1 MHFISRLRS
10 RLRDERGMTMIELMV
25 AAVICAVGIMATI
38 GVIDNSRDISV
49 KSEKR
54 ETMSHQAQ
62 RELEKVMELPFTS
75 LAHTS
80 LPTSSPWAGTPSGQN
95 FAYDRKDTTKTEQLI
110 SSTTGGVTVN
120 NSAWTD
126 NQSRLSGRV
135 YRFVTRIDANAR
147 RVTIVVTADGAN
159 APAPVLL
166 SSIKTTPILS

>member
-1 MHFISRLRS
+1 MRFID

-25 AAVICAVGIMATI
+25 ASVICAVGIMATI

-62 RELEKVMELPFTS
+62 RELEKVMELPWVN
-75 LAHTS
+75 LAHVTGVA
-80 LPTSSPWAGTPSGQN
+80 PTSSPWAGTPSGVN
-95 FAYDRKDTTKTEQLI
+95 FAYDRNDTSKTEQLV
-110 SSTTGGVTVN
+110 TTASGEVTPN
-120 NSAWTD
+120 NHTWSD

-135 YRFVTRIDANAR
+135 YRFVTQIDANSR
-147 RVTIVVTADGAN
+147 RVTVVVTADGAN